1 MWRSVAASSS
11 PSVSV
16 AALTVTVCAV
26 FQFVV
31 LNVRAEETL
40 TSVLPALRVGVT
52 TTLPVGVVAS
62 TTV

>member
-1 MWRSVAASSS
+1 MAASSS

-16 AALTVTVCAV
+16 AALTVTFCAV

-31 LNVRAEETL
+31 LNVRAAETV
-40 TSVLPALRVGVT
+40 TSELPPLRVGVT
-52 TTLPVGVVAS
+52 VTLPVGVVAS